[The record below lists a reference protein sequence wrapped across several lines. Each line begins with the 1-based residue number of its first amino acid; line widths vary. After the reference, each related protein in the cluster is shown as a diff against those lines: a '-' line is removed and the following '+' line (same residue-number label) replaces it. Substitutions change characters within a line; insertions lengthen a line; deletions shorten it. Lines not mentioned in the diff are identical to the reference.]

1 MALSPIASSL
11 VPPCFSS
18 VPGAQ
23 PVDTFLV
30 CGLRPNSRPSELSLF
45 LPLLFIFT
53 LASSAARKQVVL
65 AELKMQR
72 PSVIREHHGPL
83 SAVSA
88 SKKEQGTRL
97 KRHLD
102 RGLIRNMSAAPKF
115 YKNGKQV
122 AVEAENRNG
131 KEFTV
136 HRSEARPHKR
146 LQEGKFQGTLMRS
159 QPREHSVLSYT
170 PVTLEQQPV
179 ISFSREPRGPSAR
192 PQRFS
197 SVILQPRATPGPL
210 LLQPQVPD
218 ATKQDTVAAALEW
231 QRKLEAAEALL
242 ALKNSSQVPPDSASL
257 QQRASMPGPAGDRGL
272 QPPSPYLPPRPASS
286 VALTGHLE
294 CMSFLT

>member
-1 MALSPIASSL
+1 
-11 VPPCFSS
+11 
-18 VPGAQ
+18 
-23 PVDTFLV
+23 
-30 CGLRPNSRPSELSLF
+30 
-45 LPLLFIFT
+45 
-53 LASSAARKQVVL
+53 
-65 AELKMQR
+65 MQR
-72 PSVIREHHGPL
+72 SSVIREHHGPL
-83 SAVSA
+83 PAVSA

-122 AVEAENRNG
+122 AVEAENHNG
-131 KEFTV
+131 KELIV
-136 HRSEARPHKR
+136 HRSEARRHKT

-159 QPREHSVLSYT
+159 QPREHPILSYT
-170 PVTLEQQPV
+170 PVTLERQPV
-179 ISFSREPRGPSAR
+179 ISFSREPRGLSAR
-192 PQRFS
+192 PPRFS

-218 ATKQDTVAAALEW
+218 AAKQDTVAAALEW

-257 QQRASMPGPAGDRGL
+257 QQRASMPGPAGERGL